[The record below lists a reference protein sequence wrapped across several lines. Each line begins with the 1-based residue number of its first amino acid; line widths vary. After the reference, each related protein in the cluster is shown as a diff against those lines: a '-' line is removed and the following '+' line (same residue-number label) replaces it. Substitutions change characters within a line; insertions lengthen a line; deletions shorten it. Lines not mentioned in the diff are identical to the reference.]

1 MNDIEAKKTL
11 IFLIIIFWIIGVF
24 KSLGYHLD
32 SEWLSTFMP

>member
-11 IFLIIIFWIIGVF
+11 ILLILVFWIVGVF

-32 SEWLSTFMP
+32 TEWLSTLIP